1 MPRETYHPNA
11 SLTHVRNTKRGLRAR
26 SSILTKLQNSS
37 GEATSIAREAGL
49 SYGSVMHHLKL
60 LVAEG
65 IVTREG
71 RRPYMWMVSGLGQK
85 RLLN

>member
-11 SLTHVRNTKRGLRAR
+11 RVAHVRNTERGLRAR
-26 SSILTKLQNSS
+26 SLILTKLQKSP
-37 GEATSIAREAGL
+37 GEATSIAREVGL

-60 LVAEG
+60 LVAES

-71 RRPYMWMVSGLGQK
+71 KRPYMWMVSGLGQK

>member
-1 MPRETYHPNA
+1 MPKETYHPNA

-37 GEATSIAREAGL
+37 GKATSIAREAGM
-49 SYGSVMHHLKL
+49 SYDSVMHHLKL

-65 IVTREG
+65 IVTRGG
-71 RRPYMWMVSGLGQK
+71 RRPYMWMASGLGQK